1 MRRGYW
7 SLHRYIFNSRDVAA
21 YFKYFS
27 VPSYLEVSYM
37 QYIFNLGNGILAEPL
52 TRNFEHFK
60 NEVFRELYFLWA
72 NGFEGERSDISAM
85 TADGQLALICDQEC
99 INLESYMKLICLHLI
114 FSSNLP
120 YINLNFTGMMFQLG
134 IKCDIGV
141 YEENVRKI
149 MESLRLVACDS
160 FGHSFDLGLGIPD
173 ELLRIALNAEFK
185 ACLVNRDFRA
195 SLKNEQLK
203 WLADLKDKSLKVFG
217 SIPARRKTAPTGR
230 STEIR
235 PGAGSVSGAKYSDTA
250 AQMPANII
258 QPKGAPSSGN
268 RK

>member
-1 MRRGYW
+1 M
-7 SLHRYIFNSRDVAA
+7 HKYIFNSRDVAA

-37 QYIFNLGNGILAEPL
+37 QYIFNFGNKILAQPL
-52 TRNFEHFK
+52 TKDFEHFK

-72 NGFEGERSDISAM
+72 IGFEGERSDISAM

-99 INLESYMKLICLHLI
+99 LNLESYMKLICLHLI

-120 YINLNFTGMMFQLG
+120 YINLNFTGMMYQLG
-134 IKCDIGV
+134 IKCDV
-141 YEENVRKI
+141 SLYEENVRKI
-149 MESLRLVACDS
+149 MESLRLVAYDT
-160 FGHSFDLGLGIPD
+160 FGHAFDLGLGVPD
-173 ELLRIALNAEFK
+173 ELLRISLNEEFK
-185 ACLVNRDFRA
+185 ASLVNRDFRE

-203 WLADLKDKSLKVFG
+203 WLAELKEKSLKVFG
-217 SIPARRKTAPTGR
+217 SIPARRKPAGGR
-230 STEIR
+230 NAS
-235 PGAGSVSGAKYSDTA
+235 GSVTGAKYSDTA
-250 AQMPANII
+250 AQMPSNKV

>member
-1 MRRGYW
+1 M
-7 SLHRYIFNSRDVAA
+7 HRYIYNSRDVAA

-37 QYIFNLGNGILAEPL
+37 QYIFNLGNNILAEPL
-52 TRNFEHFK
+52 TRDFEHFK

-99 INLESYMKLICLHLI
+99 LNLESYMKLICLHLI

-120 YINLNFTGMMFQLG
+120 YINLNFTGMMLQLG
-134 IKCDIGV
+134 LKCDVDV
-141 YEENVRKI
+141 YEENVRQI
-149 MESLRLVACDS
+149 MESLRLVAYDT
-160 FGHSFDLGLGIPD
+160 FGHAFDLGLGIPD

-185 ACLVNRDFRA
+185 ASLVNRDFRA

-217 SIPARRKTAPTGR
+217 SIPARRKPAAPAR
-230 STEIR
+230 SSDAR
-235 PGAGSVSGAKYSDTA
+235 PGMGSVSGAKYSDTA
-250 AQMPANII
+250 AQLPANRI

>member
-1 MRRGYW
+1 M
-7 SLHRYIFNSRDVAA
+7 HTYIFNSRDVAA

-37 QYIFNLGNGILAEPL
+37 QYIFNLGNKILAEPL
-52 TRNFEHFK
+52 TRDFEHFK

-114 FSSNLP
+114 FSGNLP

-134 IKCDIGV
+134 LKCDIDV

-149 MESLRLVACDS
+149 MESLRLVAYDS
-160 FGHSFDLGLGIPD
+160 FGHSFDLALGVPD
-173 ELLRIALNAEFK
+173 ELLRVSLRDDFK
-185 ACLVNRDFRA
+185 AGLVNRNFRE
-195 SLKNEQLK
+195 SLKNEQQS
-203 WLADLKDKSLKVFG
+203 WLAELKDKSLKVFG
-217 SIPARRKTAPTGR
+217 SIPARRR
-230 STEIR
+230 STAGGR
-235 PGAGSVSGAKYSDTA
+235 ASGNRQNPGSVSGAKYSDTA
-250 AQMPANII
+250 AASQMPSNIV
-258 QPKGAPSSGN
+258 QPKGAPSKGN

>member
-1 MRRGYW
+1 M
-7 SLHRYIFNSRDVAA
+7 HTYIFNSRDVAA

-37 QYIFNLGNGILAEPL
+37 QYIFNLGNKILAEPL
-52 TRNFEHFK
+52 TRDFEHFK

-114 FSSNLP
+114 FSGNLP
-120 YINLNFTGMMFQLG
+120 YINLNFTGMMYQLG
-134 IKCDIGV
+134 LKCDVNV

-149 MESLRLVACDS
+149 MESLRLVAYDS
-160 FGHSFDLGLGIPD
+160 FGHLFDLGLGVPD
-173 ELLRIALNAEFK
+173 ELLRISLREEFK
-185 ACLVNRDFRA
+185 AGLVNRNFRE
-195 SLKNEQLK
+195 SLKNEQLS
-203 WLADLKDKSLKVFG
+203 WLAELKEKSLKVFG
-217 SIPARRKTAPTGR
+217 SIPARRRTAASSR
-230 STEIR
+230 SSDKR
-235 PGAGSVSGAKYSDTA
+235 QNPGSVSGAKYSDTA
-250 AQMPANII
+250 AQMPSGIV
-258 QPKGAPSSGN
+258 QPKGAPSKGN

>member
-1 MRRGYW
+1 M
-7 SLHRYIFNSRDVAA
+7 HKYIFNSRDVAA

-37 QYIFNLGNGILAEPL
+37 QYIFNIGNKILAEPL
-52 TRNFEHFK
+52 TRDFEHFK

-99 INLESYMKLICLHLI
+99 LNLESYMKLICLHLI

-120 YINLNFTGMMFQLG
+120 YINLNFTGMMYQLG
-134 IKCDIGV
+134 IKCEV
-141 YEENVRKI
+141 SLYEENVRKV
-149 MESLRLVACDS
+149 MESLRLVAYDT
-160 FGHSFDLGLGIPD
+160 FGHAFDLGLGIPD
-173 ELLRIALNAEFK
+173 ELLRISLNEEFK
-185 ACLVNRDFRA
+185 AGLINRDFRE

-203 WLADLKDKSLKVFG
+203 WLAELKEKSLKVFG
-217 SIPARRKTAPTGR
+217 SIPARRKSSAGR
-230 STEIR
+230 KSS
-235 PGAGSVSGAKYSDTA
+235 GSVTGEKYSDTA
-250 AQMPANII
+250 AQMPSNIV

>member
-1 MRRGYW
+1 M
-7 SLHRYIFNSRDVAA
+7 HTYIFNSRDVAA

-37 QYIFNLGNGILAEPL
+37 QYIFNLGNKILAEPL
-52 TRNFEHFK
+52 TRDFEHFK

-114 FSSNLP
+114 FSGNLP

-134 IKCDIGV
+134 LKCDIDV

-149 MESLRLVACDS
+149 MESLRLVAYDA
-160 FGHSFDLGLGIPD
+160 FGHMFDLGLGVPD
-173 ELLRIALNAEFK
+173 ELLRVSLREEFK
-185 ACLVNRDFRA
+185 ASLVNRNFRE
-195 SLKNEQLK
+195 SLKNEQLS
-203 WLADLKDKSLKVFG
+203 WLAELKDKSLKVFG
-217 SIPARRKTAPTGR
+217 SIPARRRTAASSKVSDTRQNP
-230 STEIR
+230 
-235 PGAGSVSGAKYSDTA
+235 GSVSGAKYSDTA
-250 AQMPANII
+250 AQIPSGIV
-258 QPKGAPSSGN
+258 QPKGAPSKGN

>member
-1 MRRGYW
+1 M
-7 SLHRYIFNSRDVAA
+7 HTYIFNSRDVAA

-37 QYIFNLGNGILAEPL
+37 QYIFNLGNKILAEPL
-52 TRNFEHFK
+52 TRDFEHFK

-114 FSSNLP
+114 FSGNLP
-120 YINLNFTGMMFQLG
+120 YINLNFTGMMYQLG
-134 IKCDIGV
+134 LKCDVNV

-149 MESLRLVACDS
+149 MESLRLVAYDS
-160 FGHSFDLGLGIPD
+160 FGHLFDLALGVPD
-173 ELLRIALNAEFK
+173 ELLRVSLREEFK
-185 ACLVNRDFRA
+185 SGLVNRNFRE
-195 SLKNEQLK
+195 SLKNEQLS
-203 WLADLKDKSLKVFG
+203 WLAELKEKSLKVFG
-217 SIPARRKTAPTGR
+217 SIPARRRTAASSR
-230 STEIR
+230 SSDKR
-235 PGAGSVSGAKYSDTA
+235 QNPGSVSGAKYSDTA
-250 AQMPANII
+250 AQMPSGIV
-258 QPKGAPSSGN
+258 QPKGAPSKGN

>member
-1 MRRGYW
+1 M
-7 SLHRYIFNSRDVAA
+7 HKYIFNSRDVAA

-37 QYIFNLGNGILAEPL
+37 QYIFNIGNKILAEPL
-52 TRNFEHFK
+52 TRDFEHFK

-99 INLESYMKLICLHLI
+99 LNLESYMKLICLHLV

-120 YINLNFTGMMFQLG
+120 YINLNFTGMMYQLG
-134 IKCDIGV
+134 IKCEV
-141 YEENVRKI
+141 SLYEENVRKV
-149 MESLRLVACDS
+149 MESLRLVAYDT
-160 FGHSFDLGLGIPD
+160 FGHTFDLGLGIPD
-173 ELLRIALNAEFK
+173 ELLRISLNEEFK
-185 ACLVNRDFRA
+185 ASLINRDFRE

-203 WLADLKDKSLKVFG
+203 WLAELKEKSLKVFG
-217 SIPARRKTAPTGR
+217 SIPARRKSSAGR
-230 STEIR
+230 KSS
-235 PGAGSVSGAKYSDTA
+235 GSVTGAKYSDTA
-250 AQMPANII
+250 AQMPSNIV

>member
-1 MRRGYW
+1 M
-7 SLHRYIFNSRDVAA
+7 HTYIFNSRDVAA

-37 QYIFNLGNGILAEPL
+37 QYIFNLGNKILAEPL
-52 TRNFEHFK
+52 TRDFEHFK

-114 FSSNLP
+114 FSGNLP

-134 IKCDIGV
+134 LKCDVDV

-149 MESLRLVACDS
+149 MESLRLVAYDT
-160 FGHSFDLGLGIPD
+160 FGHSFDLGLGVPD
-173 ELLRIALNAEFK
+173 ELLRVSLREDFK
-185 ACLVNRDFRA
+185 AGLVNRNFRE
-195 SLKNEQLK
+195 SLKNEQLS
-203 WLADLKDKSLKVFG
+203 WLAELKDKSLKVFG
-217 SIPARRKTAPTGR
+217 SIPARRRAVPNSKSTGVR
-230 STEIR
+230 QN
-235 PGAGSVSGAKYSDTA
+235 PGSVSGAKYSDTA
-250 AQMPANII
+250 AQMPTNIV
-258 QPKGAPSSGN
+258 QPKGAPSKGN

>member
-1 MRRGYW
+1 M
-7 SLHRYIFNSRDVAA
+7 AA

-37 QYIFNLGNGILAEPL
+37 QYIFNLGNKILAEPL
-52 TRNFEHFK
+52 TRDFEHFK

-114 FSSNLP
+114 FSGNLP

-134 IKCDIGV
+134 LKCNVEV
-141 YEENVRKI
+141 YEDNVRKI
-149 MESLRLVACDS
+149 MESLRLVAYDS
-160 FGHSFDLGLGIPD
+160 FGHSFDLALGIPD
-173 ELLRIALNAEFK
+173 ELLRISLREDFK
-185 ACLVNRDFRA
+185 AGLVNRNFRE
-195 SLKNEQLK
+195 SLKNEQLS
-203 WLADLKDKSLKVFG
+203 WLAELKDKSLKVFG
-217 SIPARRKTAPTGR
+217 SIPARRRNNAGGR
-230 STEIR
+230 SADSR
-235 PGAGSVSGAKYSDTA
+235 SASGGSVSGAKYSDTA
-250 AQMPANII
+250 SQMPSNIV
-258 QPKGAPSSGN
+258 QPKGAPSSRN

>member
-1 MRRGYW
+1 M
-7 SLHRYIFNSRDVAA
+7 AA

-37 QYIFNLGNGILAEPL
+37 QYIFNLGNKILAEPL
-52 TRNFEHFK
+52 TRDFEHFK

-114 FSSNLP
+114 FSGNLP
-120 YINLNFTGMMFQLG
+120 YINLNFTGMMYQLG
-134 IKCDIGV
+134 LKCDVNV

-149 MESLRLVACDS
+149 MESLRLVAYDS
-160 FGHSFDLGLGIPD
+160 FGHLFDLALGVPD
-173 ELLRIALNAEFK
+173 ELLRVSLREEFK
-185 ACLVNRDFRA
+185 SGLVNRNFRE
-195 SLKNEQLK
+195 SLKNEQLS
-203 WLADLKDKSLKVFG
+203 WLAELKEKSLKVFG
-217 SIPARRKTAPTGR
+217 SIPARRRTAASSR
-230 STEIR
+230 SSDKR
-235 PGAGSVSGAKYSDTA
+235 QNPGSVSGAKYSDTA
-250 AQMPANII
+250 AQMPSGIV
-258 QPKGAPSSGN
+258 QPKGAPSKGN

>member
-1 MRRGYW
+1 M
-7 SLHRYIFNSRDVAA
+7 HTYIFNSRDVAA

-37 QYIFNLGNGILAEPL
+37 QYIFNLGNKILAEPL
-52 TRNFEHFK
+52 TRDFEHFK

-114 FSSNLP
+114 FSGNLP

-134 IKCDIGV
+134 LKCDVDV

-149 MESLRLVACDS
+149 MESLRLVAYDS
-160 FGHSFDLGLGIPD
+160 FGHSFDLGLGVPD
-173 ELLRIALNAEFK
+173 ELLRVSLREDFK
-185 ACLVNRDFRA
+185 AGLVNRNFRE
-195 SLKNEQLK
+195 SLKNEQLS
-203 WLADLKDKSLKVFG
+203 WLAELKDKSLKVFG
-217 SIPARRKTAPTGR
+217 SIPARRRAAPNSKSTGLR
-230 STEIR
+230 QN
-235 PGAGSVSGAKYSDTA
+235 PGSVSGAKYSDTA
-250 AQMPANII
+250 AQMPTNIV
-258 QPKGAPSSGN
+258 QPKGAPSKGN

>member
-1 MRRGYW
+1 M
-7 SLHRYIFNSRDVAA
+7 HTYIFNSRDVAA

-37 QYIFNLGNGILAEPL
+37 QYIFNLGNKILAEPL
-52 TRNFEHFK
+52 TRDFEHFK

-85 TADGQLALICDQEC
+85 TADGQLALICDQDC

-114 FSSNLP
+114 FSGNLP
-120 YINLNFTGMMFQLG
+120 YINLNFTGMMYQLG
-134 IKCDIGV
+134 LKCDIDV

-149 MESLRLVACDS
+149 MESLRLVAYDT
-160 FGHSFDLGLGIPD
+160 FGHSFDLALGVPD
-173 ELLRIALNAEFK
+173 ELLRVALRDDFK
-185 ACLVNRDFRA
+185 AGLVNRNFRD
-195 SLKNEQLK
+195 SLKNEQLS
-203 WLADLKDKSLKVFG
+203 WLAELKEKSLKVFG
-217 SIPARRKTAPTGR
+217 SIPARRRNPSGGR
-230 STEIR
+230 SSGGR
-235 PGAGSVSGAKYSDTA
+235 NASGGSVSGAKYSDTA
-250 AQMPANII
+250 SQMPSNIV